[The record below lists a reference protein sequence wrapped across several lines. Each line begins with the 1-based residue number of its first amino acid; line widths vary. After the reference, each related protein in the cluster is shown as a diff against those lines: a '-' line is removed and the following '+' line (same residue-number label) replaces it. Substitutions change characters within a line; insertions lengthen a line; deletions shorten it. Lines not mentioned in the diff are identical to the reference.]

1 MEERLNELE
10 ERIKKLERKEKRR
23 TILSGIKV
31 VLVIVLFAALA
42 CGGYYLYQKIME
54 VYEPYKEI
62 VEKYNETDKTI
73 KSIKDFFR

>member
-1 MEERLNELE
+1 
-10 ERIKKLERKEKRR
+10 
-23 TILSGIKV
+23 
-31 VLVIVLFAALA
+31 
-42 CGGYYLYQKIME
+42 ME